1 MSICPNCNSP
11 IDNDA
16 KFCAKCGTSIAQSSV
31 ATQPQVRTNKLH
43 CPNCRSYSIT
53 VTTESTINGGLTTS
67 RGNMS
72 ATKVSSTHRNYW
84 VCSDCGTKFRNIQ
97 NLEEEIAAS
106 RAKPKISLIF
116 GLVALF
122 FAILMFSKLSESTFG
137 FLFFTFPIAAAI
149 TALVCICLSFSYK
162 KQLKAMEDEL
172 AYLKQ
177 NCFN

>member
-16 KFCAKCGTSIAQSSV
+16 KFCTKCGTSIAQSSV

-53 VTTESTINGGLTTS
+53 VTTESTITGGLTTS
-67 RGNMS
+67 RGNVS
-72 ATKVSSTHRNYW
+72 ATQFSSTHRNYW

-106 RAKPKISLIF
+106 RKKPTICTVIAVIAAIITIF
-116 GLVALF
+116 LVSRMAENPL
-122 FAILMFSKLSESTFG
+122 G
-137 FLFFTFPIAAAI
+137 FLFAAYPFMTGIAA
-149 TALVCICLSFSYK
+149 LVFFVFIFVYK
-162 KQLKAMEDEL
+162 KQLNAMESEL